1 MYSIA
6 LFFTKLSLL
15 LLILRIFLSVQR
27 GVLWWVTILLMAV
40 NGIFYI
46 IFFFVPIFLCSP
58 RAKIWNQDM
67 PGRCLQPKILYLAS
81 AIFNMVSDIAML
93 SVPIYLIW
101 NLQMSV
107 QRKIGLSLIFGTGSL
122 LVLFPSKHS
131 MNALIRGRRACLS
144 SVLRLVFTVNLI
156 RSEDY
161 TYIHVQTLMWACAE
175 IAFGLAC
182 TYTQTITA
190 PIPSPSKLETL
201 LPKRLFLLGEKGAQ
215 GLSTF
220 TS

>member
-6 LFFTKLSLL
+6 LFNTKLSLL

-27 GVLWWVTILLMAV
+27 GALWWLTILLMIV

-46 IFFFVPIFLCSP
+46 IFFFVPIFLCFP

-67 PGRCLQPKILYLAS
+67 PGHCLNPKILYMAS

-107 QRKIGLSLIFGTGSL
+107 QRKIGLSLIFGTGTL
-122 LVLFPSKHS
+122 
-131 MNALIRGRRACLS
+131 
-144 SVLRLVFTVNLI
+144 SVLPVQRLEAL
-156 RSEDY
+156 
-161 TYIHVQTLMWACAE
+161 
-175 IAFGLAC
+175 
-182 TYTQTITA
+182 
-190 PIPSPSKLETL
+190 
-201 LPKRLFLLGEKGAQ
+201 
-215 GLSTF
+215 
-220 TS
+220 